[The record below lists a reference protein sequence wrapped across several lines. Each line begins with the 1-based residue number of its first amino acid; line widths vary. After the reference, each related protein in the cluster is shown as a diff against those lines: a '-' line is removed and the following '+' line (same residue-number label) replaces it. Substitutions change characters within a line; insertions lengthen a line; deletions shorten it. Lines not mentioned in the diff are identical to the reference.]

1 MHILL
6 TNNPRLAEEAGA
18 KMVPGSFRD
27 VLLAARDYVYVG
39 HALITHPLFASAG
52 MMFSPVRSILISEEK
67 TKDPSH
73 AEMIANA
80 IKGYDK
86 MISQRGPD
94 EKNRK
99 DYERIDEE
107 LYRVALEE
115 HKRFNSGGEEIET

>member
-6 TNNPRLAEEAGA
+6 TNNSRLAEEAGA
-18 KMVPGSFRD
+18 KMVSGSFRD

-52 MMFSPVRSILISEEK
+52 MMFSPIRSILISEEK
-67 TKDPSH
+67 TKDSIH

-80 IKGYDK
+80 ISDYDK
-86 MISQRGPD
+86 MISLRGTD

-115 HKRFNSGGEEIET
+115 HQRFNLGG